1 MSHTAREGR
10 SEQAALADT
19 NTSNARVINQDKR
32 LLELIEELRNTANQ
46 FGQGAFW
53 HRSQLFI
60 PAAKAME
67 NIATCMRDQADELTR
82 HVRHTVIAEDC
93 AQ

>member
-53 HRSQLFI
+53 HRSQLFM

-82 HVRHTVIAEDC
+82 HVRHTVTAEDC

>member
-1 MSHTAREGR
+1 M
-10 SEQAALADT
+10 
-19 NTSNARVINQDKR
+19 
-32 LLELIEELRNTANQ
+32 
-46 FGQGAFW
+46 
-53 HRSQLFI
+53 

-82 HVRHTVIAEDC
+82 HVRHTVTAEDC

>member
-10 SEQAALADT
+10 LKQAALADT
-19 NTSNARVINQDKR
+19 NTRNVRVINQDKR
-32 LLELIEELRNTANQ
+32 LLELIEELRNTADQ

-53 HRSQLFI
+53 HRSQLFM
-60 PAAKAME
+60 PAAKAIE
-67 NIATCMRDQADELTR
+67 NIATCMRDQADELTK
-82 HVRHTVIAEDC
+82 HVKRTVVAEDH

>member
-53 HRSQLFI
+53 HRSQLFM

-67 NIATCMRDQADELTR
+67 NIATYMYDQADELTM
-82 HVRHTVIAEDC
+82 HVKHTVIAEDC